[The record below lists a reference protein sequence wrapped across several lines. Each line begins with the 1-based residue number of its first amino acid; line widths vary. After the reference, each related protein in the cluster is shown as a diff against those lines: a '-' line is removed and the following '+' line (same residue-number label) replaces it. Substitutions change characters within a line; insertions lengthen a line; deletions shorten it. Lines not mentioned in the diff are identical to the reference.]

1 MNGADKMISNKL
13 QAATS
18 FDPTKQSQSM
28 AISNLNNLIEKDAIS
43 LPIYQR
49 DLSWSLKKAVD
60 LFNYQLYGRAP
71 VAPLSLN
78 KLSLDDSSTVPQV
91 RLLTRKI
98 IDNQDLKEGHLSII
112 DGQQRLTTNYKAYID
127 DPSFSNIVL
136 DISRG
141 KFRII
146 KTAPN
151 NIQIP
156 VGKLLNKEQSSLMNY
171 INNVMNMSN
180 FNEITTLLA
189 ARTKLLQ
196 YSYTLHIA
204 NSMDEKEQIQWF
216 EVLNNAG
223 SKVSALQMTFAK
235 LGSID
240 FDIYA
245 EYGDPFKQLISDFDL
260 NELFSPYT
268 TNVSYPVALLNP
280 ELEKLS
286 QTPHRIN
293 YAPIPSDT
301 KEGQL
306 IKLSVRELKEITEK
320 TLESLNLALRFFEEN
335 NLVTIVNRMDYILYV
350 SGYISF
356 NGITEDRTNMLIEW
370 VKEADFSNKS
380 NSQRRR
386 MFSDLID
393 IK

>member
-1 MNGADKMISNKL
+1 MISKKL
-13 QAATS
+13 EAATS

-28 AISNLNNLIEKDAIS
+28 AISSLNNLIEKDAIS

-49 DLSWSLKKAVD
+49 DLSWSLAKAVA

-91 RLLTRKI
+91 RLLTRKM
-98 IDNQDLKEGHLSII
+98 IDANDLKEGHLSII

-141 KFRII
+141 KFRLIR
-146 KTAPN
+146 TAPN
-151 NIQIP
+151 NNQIP
-156 VGKLLNKEQSSLMNY
+156 VGKLLNREQSLLMNY
-171 INNVMNMSN
+171 IHNTMNMSD
-180 FNEITTLLA
+180 FSEVATLIA
-189 ARTKLLQ
+189 ARGKLLQ

-260 NELFSPYT
+260 NDLFSPYT

-280 ELEKLS
+280 ELEILLGSTHK
-286 QTPHRIN
+286 IN

-306 IKLSVRELKEITEK
+306 IKLEISDLKGVTQR
-320 TLESLNLALRFFEEN
+320 TLKSLDLALKFFEEN
-335 NLVTIVNRMDYILYV
+335 GLVNKVNRMDYILYI
-350 SGYISF
+350 SGFISF
-356 NGITEDRTNMLIEW
+356 NGTADDYKDKLIQW
-370 VKEADFSNKS
+370 VNEVDFSNKS
-380 NSQRRR
+380 NRERRKL
-386 MFSDLID
+386 FSDLINL
-393 IK
+393 